1 MNSHTAAV
9 TDVVVGLILLTGI
22 EPSPMHPG
30 VSGYTNDIQ
39 KLVCF
44 TYPNVTFTCNS
55 LHKMHNKFLH
65 CCWLSLY
72 LISYCWQ
79 EQTRHAPGV
88 DPTARYY
95 ISVAIYLKMQ
105 QKSLQA
111 VHNKLSHSNISVSFF
126 SYLLINRN
134 RQHQHAPAC
143 TSMPQELINQ
153 YSNPPILILLYH
165 HLYINSCYKL
175 LMIVWYCRQEYINLL
190 YDAWVDPPV
199 SDTPLTTTIG

>member
-111 VHNKLSHSNISVSFF
+111 VHNKLSHSNISVSCFF
-126 SYLLINRN
+126 IPFNQQELTAPACPSMY
-134 RQHQHAPAC
+134 QHAPGVDQPVQQS
-143 TSMPQELINQ
+143 TNINIIV
-153 YSNPPILILLYH
+153 PPPLHQFLLQVVDDCLILSTGIY
-165 HLYINSCYKL
+165 
-175 LMIVWYCRQEYINLL
+175 
-190 YDAWVDPPV
+190 
-199 SDTPLTTTIG
+199 